1 MQCFTAQTVDRV
13 ERRSISPAEMLRVL
27 SRMFTRPVFAK
38 LARTG
43 NWESALYFLKQYNI
57 LRKCQGQL
65 LSDLFEASW
74 EILRHSYRAE
84 YVYKAEVANRIV
96 FGRHS
101 PRTAS
106 LQVEFPVSNSIV
118 DVAVFNGTSTAYEI
132 KTEYDSER
140 RLSTQTRDYL
150 KVFDH
155 SCPRQPF
162 R

>member
-1 MQCFTAQTVDRV
+1 
-13 ERRSISPAEMLRVL
+13 
-27 SRMFTRPVFAK
+27 MFTRPVFAK

-140 RLSTQTRDYL
+140 RLSTQPRDYL